1 MCLNFDHAG
10 EFHVGTTWWRSMGQR
25 HSGVML
31 KKNRYIGVL
40 ANK

>member
-10 EFHVGTTWWRSMGQR
+10 EFHVGQR

-31 KKNRYIGVL
+31 KKKQIYWSVS
-40 ANK
+40 K